1 MYCPHCGL
9 AAKEGAALCGYCGKP
24 LPRLER
30 ESGAAAETI
39 YQRPAGATQQPF
51 AQRRP
56 QGQQRPGGRMPGNA
70 ANADPR
76 RQQIRALRQ
85 QLKQVRLELQQVNMQ
100 LQQIRNDRNQ
110 GMPFVPW
117 GIPGRIYRVVE
128 NNQLS
133 GPQQRKQQLQQEALN
148 LQQQILALENQVG
161 NNQPGSGS

>member
-9 AAKEGAALCGYCGKP
+9 AAKEGAAICEYCGKP
-24 LPRLER
+24 LPWMG
-30 ESGAAAETI
+30 SGTGEAAATLEQQSDGAG
-39 YQRPAGATQQPF
+39 QRPF

-56 QGQQRPGGRMPGNA
+56 GGRASGKG

-85 QLKQVRLELQQVNMQ
+85 RLKQVRLELQQVNMQ
-100 LQQIRNDRNQ
+100 IQQIRYERSQ
-110 GMPFVPW
+110 GAPFVPW
-117 GIPGRIYRVVE
+117 GIPNRIYRVIE

-148 LQQQILALENQVG
+148 LQQQIMALENQMG
-161 NNQPGSGS
+161 ASQPD